1 MKSKKG
7 YQKLTQFLK
16 GDNNPEDQP
25 KQNLPIKLSK
35 KYVLALLVLGIGWM
49 VAGNLFSNSNQKTND
64 MLQPVAKET
73 TANVSQQ
80 EQSVE
85 AFNQNKK
92 SSNNIIEYEKKYEQQ
107 LKDTL
112 GNIAGVKDVTVV
124 VNVDSTE
131 KKVYQVNET
140 TRSQT
145 TEEIDKQG
153 GKRNIEDQSQEQ
165 SLVIVNDGSKG
176 SPVLVQT
183 EMPKIRGVLVVA
195 KGAEN
200 LVIKHMIR
208 EAVTRLLDVPSFRV
222 SVQPKN

>member
-1 MKSKKG
+1 MKNKKG

-16 GDNNPEDQP
+16 GDNDPENQP

-73 TANVSQQ
+73 TAKVAQQ

-131 KKVYQVNET
+131 KQIYQVNET
-140 TRSQT
+140 NRSQT
-145 TEEIDKQG
+145 TEEVDKQG

-165 SLVIVNDGSKG
+165 TLVIVNDGSKG

-208 EAVTRLLDVPSFRV
+208 EAVTRLLDVPSYRV

>member
-1 MKSKKG
+1 MKNKKG

-16 GDNNPEDQP
+16 GENDPENQT
-25 KQNLPIKLSK
+25 KQNIPIKLSK
-35 KYVLALLVLGIGWM
+35 KYVLALLILGIGWM
-49 VAGNLFSNSNQKTND
+49 VAGNLFSNSNQKTSD
-64 MLQPVAKET
+64 MLQPVTKET
-73 TANVSQQ
+73 TAKVAQQ

-92 SSNNIIEYEKKYEQQ
+92 SSNNINDYEKKYEQQ

-112 GNIAGVKDVTVV
+112 SNIAGVKDVTVV

-131 KKVYQVNET
+131 KKIYQVNEN

-153 GKRNIEDQSQEQ
+153 GKRNIEDQSQDQ
-165 SLVIVNDGSKG
+165 SLVTVNDGSK
-176 SPVLVQT
+176 STPVLVQT

-208 EAVTRLLDVPSFRV
+208 EAVTRLLDVPSYRV

>member
-1 MKSKKG
+1 MKNKKG

-16 GDNNPEDQP
+16 GDSDPENQP

-73 TANVSQQ
+73 TANVTQQ

-140 TRSQT
+140 NRTQT

-208 EAVTRLLDVPSFRV
+208 EAVTRLLDVPSYRV